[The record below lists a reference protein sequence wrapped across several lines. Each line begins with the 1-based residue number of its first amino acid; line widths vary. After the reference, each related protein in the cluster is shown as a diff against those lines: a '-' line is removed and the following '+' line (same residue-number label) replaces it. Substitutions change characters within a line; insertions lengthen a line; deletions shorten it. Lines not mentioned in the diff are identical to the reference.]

1 MTRTQVLLPEM
12 DVISKVI
19 GLPCEAVTYV
29 RYGHLCHKQ
38 LAGAMTNSPDDDSAQ
53 ADLDC
58 TTWVNDDCTGQ
69 SEVTNGVWYYHSTPA
84 KEGFTFQSMQCSRDA
99 NASMNETFDIK
110 YAVLEV

>member
-1 MTRTQVLLPEM
+1 
-12 DVISKVI
+12 
-19 GLPCEAVTYV
+19 
-29 RYGHLCHKQ
+29 
-38 LAGAMTNSPDDDSAQ
+38 MTNNPDDDSAQ

-84 KEGFTFQSMQCSRDA
+84 KDGFTFQSMQCSRDA